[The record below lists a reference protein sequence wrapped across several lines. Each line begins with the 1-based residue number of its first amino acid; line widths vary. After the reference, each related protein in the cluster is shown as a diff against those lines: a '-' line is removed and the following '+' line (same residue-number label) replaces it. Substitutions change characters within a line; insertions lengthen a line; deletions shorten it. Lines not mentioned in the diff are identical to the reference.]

1 MMRQRQP
8 RVNDKK
14 HLAFIRQLSCIV
26 CGNDIETEAAHIR
39 YADRTAGKRYV
50 GKSEKPDDRWTVPLC
65 GGCHRKQ
72 HSYPGGEEHFWK
84 HHAEIDPIRAAM
96 ALSFWSGDLEYCEE
110 IVGACRG
117 GAWKI

>member
-1 MMRQRQP
+1 MRQRQP

-26 CGNDIETEAAHIR
+26 CGNDVETEAAHIR
-39 YADRTAGKRYV
+39 YADRAAGKPYV

-72 HSYPGGEEHFWK
+72 HSYPGGEEDFWK

-96 ALSFWSGDLEYCEE
+96 ALSFWSGDWEYCEE
-110 IVGACRG
+110 IVGAYRS